1 MESFF
6 QQGLIYA
13 GESVEEG
20 GTPNPWV
27 PFGCLFRYND
37 DCIASFEL
45 KVVTVA
51 SVPLAFETGKG
62 LHPVG

>member
-20 GTPNPWV
+20 GTPNPRI
-27 PFGCLFRYND
+27 PFGCLFRHDD
-37 DCIASFEL
+37 DCVTSFKL
-45 KVVTVA
+45 KVVAVA

-62 LHPVG
+62 LHPVR